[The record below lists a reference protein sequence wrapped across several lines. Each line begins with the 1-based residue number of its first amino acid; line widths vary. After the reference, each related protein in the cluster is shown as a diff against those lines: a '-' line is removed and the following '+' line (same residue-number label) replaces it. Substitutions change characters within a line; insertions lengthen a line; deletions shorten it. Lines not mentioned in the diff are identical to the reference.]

1 MRDIAP
7 LRAAAVG
14 RHAAPVLS
22 VYAGPMAV
30 SADFDG
36 VLVDSEPE
44 LSRVARTS
52 CRLWPALTDECAI
65 VDHLMDESAY
75 VDRRRLGGQPLCGT
89 GADGMPNWLE
99 AKMRLLRPVIQS
111 DADSLLLI
119 RLCMEEALSPD
130 ARKRPLAVGEI
141 TENWGLLR
149 REYGELGPLRRA
161 AAALQ
166 DESTARRRT
175 PARRRARRG
184 STRSRHLRR
193 APTVSTR
200 PSGRT
205 CARR

>member
-1 MRDIAP
+1 
-7 LRAAAVG
+7 
-14 RHAAPVLS
+14 
-22 VYAGPMAV
+22 MAV
-30 SADFDG
+30 ALISTACSSIRAGALAGG
-36 VLVDSEPE
+36 VG
-44 LSRVARTS
+44 TS

-141 TENWGLLR
+141 TRSG
-149 REYGELGPLRRA
+149 A
-161 AAALQ
+161 AAARI
-166 DESTARRRT
+166 RRIG
-175 PARRRARRG
+175 A
-184 STRSRHLRR
+184 
-193 APTVSTR
+193 
-200 PSGRT
+200 
-205 CARR
+205 